1 MKYYKVIVDGIIT
14 MIGSGSAVHESH
26 TEITND
32 VDPLTGKEI
41 EGSAE
46 RKYKELLEIFNKR
59 PEDTFES
66 VYYLDAETETYLSRP
81 RTHDEVIDWY
91 VQIVSIGTVTL
102 DEIPQ
107 EYRAEVEARM
117 PISEEQQWVNDIIAE
132 VLA

>member
-1 MKYYKVIVDGIIT
+1 MKYYKVIVNGIIT
-14 MIGSGSAVHESH
+14 MIGSGSAVHESQ
-26 TEITND
+26 TEITKEEYDSLMAVIND
-32 VDPLTGKEI
+32 
-41 EGSAE
+41 
-46 RKYKELLEIFNKR
+46 R
-59 PEDTFES
+59 PVDTFES
-66 VYYLDAETETYLSRP
+66 VYELKESGMYEPRE

-107 EYRAEVEARM
+107 EYRAEVEVRM

>member
-14 MIGSGSAVHESH
+14 MIGSGSAVHESQ
-26 TEITND
+26 TEITKEEYDSLMAVIND
-32 VDPLTGKEI
+32 
-41 EGSAE
+41 
-46 RKYKELLEIFNKR
+46 R
-59 PEDTFES
+59 PVDTFES
-66 VYYLDAETETYLSRP
+66 VYELKENGMYVPRE
-81 RTHDEVIDWY
+81 RTHDEIIDWY

-107 EYRAEVEARM
+107 EYRSEVEARM

>member
-1 MKYYKVIVDGIIT
+1 MKYYKTIENGIIT
-14 MIGSGSAVHESH
+14 MIGSGSSVHESQ
-26 TEITND
+26 TEIT
-32 VDPLTGKEI
+32 KEEYDSLMEVI
-41 EGSAE
+41 
-46 RKYKELLEIFNKR
+46 KDR
-59 PEDTFES
+59 PVDTFES
-66 VYYLDAETETYLSRP
+66 VYELKESGMYEPRE
-81 RTHDEVIDWY
+81 RTHDEIIDWY